1 MQQNFTNYQVEGM
14 ILGRNGSKY
23 INQVAF
29 TFEELIIEQGIY
41 IYYTYAN
48 ICIDVHKHIY
58 IHE

>member
-14 ILGRNGSKY
+14 ILVRNGSKY

>member
-48 ICIDVHKHIY
+48 ICIVVHKHIY